1 MYGCSYP
8 ITGPGG
14 VSTLICCL
22 LANTGVGP
30 RLLVGCFVRAGAS
43 SNKITKSPA
52 CTFMKKKKSLPPMG
66 SGYNILLE
74 KSQRY
79 PLSPKSQKSYP
90 STPVEGF
97 CWDRVFP
104 PDNTLGFSPPLGPA
118 GVISAS
124 AIIAEASSPGSGRA
138 RERNCPIVSV
148 KRVLPSRKPP
158 SNGRVCEHLVSI
170 RH

>member
-1 MYGCSYP
+1 
-8 ITGPGG
+8 
-14 VSTLICCL
+14 
-22 LANTGVGP
+22 
-30 RLLVGCFVRAGAS
+30 
-43 SNKITKSPA
+43 
-52 CTFMKKKKSLPPMG
+52 MG

-118 GVISAS
+118 GVIPAS
-124 AIIAEASSPGSGRA
+124 AIIAEVSSPGPWEWEG
-138 RERNCPIVSV
+138 ERKKLSDC
-148 KRVLPSRKPP
+148 LRKK
-158 SNGRVCEHLVSI
+158 GLTFEQTAK
-170 RH
+170 